1 MNSLT
6 DSIIDTKDSY
16 TINSTTEINID
27 RSFIDRMQE
36 ESIIRMTDSNDTYG
50 LQLFCYDHCD
60 KFDSDRVKQ
69 SRGVVF
75 SGDTLVMK
83 AFPYTEEIRQT
94 DIEDF
99 QSKLNL
105 SECRFYY
112 SYEGM
117 LIRMF
122 YFNDRWFIST
132 HRKLDAFRS
141 KWSSKVSFGEIFVQ
155 CLQMEYEH
163 NEPFMNAL
171 MNQPDDLSVLER
183 FQKTLDTTK
192 QYMFLLLNNEEN
204 RIVCVPDLYGPGMYH
219 VGTFDSKTLLPVDAD
234 INISKPREIVNKP
247 ASLEE
252 VYTHAQALDYTRY
265 QGIIIFTPDNK
276 QYKVLN
282 AEYEYYF
289 SVRGNEP
296 SIKFRY
302 LQVRMNLDYNKTLRN
317 MYPSMCGAFDMY
329 ESYISNIAKSIF
341 NSYVERFM
349 KKKFVTVS
357 QEEYI
362 IVKACHG
369 WHLQDRKRNIV
380 NLKRV
385 VEEINNSPPSLV
397 NKMIRTQLQ
406 KEKKMKL

>member
-1 MNSLT
+1 MNGLT
-6 DSIIDTKDSY
+6 DSINETKVSY
-16 TINSTTEINID
+16 TINSTTENNID

-36 ESIIRMTDSNDTYG
+36 ESIIRMTDSDDTYG
-50 LQLFCYDHCD
+50 LQLFCYENCD

-75 SGDTLVMK
+75 SGDVLIMK
-83 AFPYTEEIRQT
+83 AFPYTEEINGT
-94 DIEDF
+94 NIEEF
-99 QSKLNL
+99 ESKLKL
-105 SECRFYY
+105 SECRSFF

-122 YFNDRWFIST
+122 YFVDKWFIST

-141 KWSSKVSFGEIFVQ
+141 KWSSKISFGEIFVE
-155 CLQMEYEH
+155 CLQREYEH
-163 NEPFMNAL
+163 NESFVNSL
-171 MNQPDDLSVLER
+171 QDTPDDLTLLER

-204 RIVCVPDLYGPGMYH
+204 RIVCVPDLDGPGMYH
-219 VGTFDSKTLLPVDAD
+219 VGTFDSRTLLPVDVD
-234 INISKPREIVNKP
+234 INISKPREMQNKP
-247 ASLEE
+247 LSLRE
-252 VYTHAQALDYTRY
+252 VYEHAQYLDYTRN

-282 AEYEYYF
+282 DKYSYYF
-289 SVRGNEP
+289 SIRGNEP

-302 LQVRMNLDYNKTLRN
+302 LQVRMNPEYNKTLRT
-317 MYPSMCGAFDMY
+317 MYLSMCKTFDMY
-329 ESYISNIAKSIF
+329 ETYISNIAKNIF
-341 NSYVERFM
+341 NSYIERFI

-362 IVKACHG
+362 IVKACHN

-380 NLKRV
+380 NLKKV
-385 VEEINNSPPSLV
+385 LEEINNSSPSLI
-397 NKMIRTQLQ
+397 NKMIKTQVQ
-406 KEKKMKL
+406 KEKK

>member
-16 TINSTTEINID
+16 TINSTTETNID

-36 ESIIRMTDSNDTYG
+36 ESIIRMTDSNDAYG
-50 LQLFCYDHCD
+50 LQLFCYDQCD
-60 KFDSDRVKQ
+60 KFDSDKVKQ

-94 DIEDF
+94 DLETY
-99 QSKLNL
+99 QSKFNL

-122 YFNDRWFIST
+122 YFGDKWFIST

-141 KWSSKVSFGEIFVQ
+141 KWSSKVSFGEIFVN
-155 CLQMEYEH
+155 CLQKEYEN
-163 NEPFMNAL
+163 NESFVSAL
-171 MNQPDDLSVLER
+171 QDTPDDLSLLER

-192 QYMFLLLNNEEN
+192 QYMFLLLNTEDN
-204 RIVCVPDLYGPGMYH
+204 RIVCIPDVNGPEMYH
-219 VGTFDSKTLLPVDAD
+219 VGTFDSTSLLPVDVD
-234 INISKPREIVNKP
+234 IHISKPREICNTP
-247 ASLEE
+247 SSLEE
-252 VYTHAQALDYTRY
+252 VYSHAQKLDYTRY
-265 QGIIIFTPDNK
+265 QGIIMFTPDNK
-276 QYKVLN
+276 QYKFLN
-282 AEYEYYF
+282 SEYEYFF

-302 LQVRMNLDYNKTLRN
+302 LQVRTNPEYNRTLRN

-329 ESYISNIAKSIF
+329 ETYISNIAKSIF

-362 IVKACHG
+362 IVKACHS
-369 WHLQDRKRNIV
+369 WHHQDRKKNIV
-380 NLKRV
+380 NLKLV
-385 VEEINNSPPSLV
+385 LQEINSSPPSLI